1 MPRKMLIWTARVV
14 AAVFLLVAGLALHV
28 ELDRLPRFRH
38 GASGTSK
45 SAQSGRTR
53 KEVGFAAVC
62 TLPSEPE
69 HRQVDEHAAALR

>member
-38 GASGTSK
+38 GAPEPHV
-45 SAQSGRTR
+45 
-53 KEVGFAAVC
+53 EVRAERSNAKRSWLRCCVYAAI
-62 TLPSEPE
+62 
-69 HRQVDEHAAALR
+69 